1 MFIEKLD
8 FWLEEIIS
16 EDEKNKIVTL
26 CDIAIISAFVI
37 SCVI

>member
-26 CDIAIISAFVI
+26 CDMQ
-37 SCVI
+37 

>member
-16 EDEKNKIVTL
+16 EDEKNKIVIL
-26 CDIAIISAFVI
+26 CGIAIISAFVI